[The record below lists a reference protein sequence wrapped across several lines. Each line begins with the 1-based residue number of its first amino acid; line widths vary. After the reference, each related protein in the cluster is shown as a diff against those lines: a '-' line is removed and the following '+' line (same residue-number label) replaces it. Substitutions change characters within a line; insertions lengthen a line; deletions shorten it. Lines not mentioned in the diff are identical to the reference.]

1 MGFSQTCTVYNQSI
15 HFGHRPKGLWMQ
27 LDTPTASQHQLAHP
41 QYNLGNNNN
50 NLSVICKKRRSCAS
64 AFSEGHIFN
73 LTVPASVFTIIDFDR
88 SRLIF
93 RPISAYLPSVVWGI
107 HLACQSQACTALPWL
122 PWQQVCECN
131 TSRSS
136 ENCEEREGPF
146 GSGLALWNSPFSPT
160 AAFKAP
166 TDTE

>member
-27 LDTPTASQHQLAHP
+27 LDTPTASEHQLAHP

-93 RPISAYLPSVVWGI
+93 RPISAHLPSVVWGI

-122 PWQQVCECN
+122 PTGV
-131 TSRSS
+131 
-136 ENCEEREGPF
+136 
-146 GSGLALWNSPFSPT
+146 
-160 AAFKAP
+160 
-166 TDTE
+166 